1 VRHARNRN
9 NGEDVSLTA
18 LAWWVKLGGF
28 PGYGPRIVQS
38 VLTSAILFLTKEK
51 LFLYT
56 VALLIRLRKATPA
69 GKITP
74 AKACAGF

>member
-1 VRHARNRN
+1 M
-9 NGEDVSLTA
+9 
-18 LAWWVKLGGF
+18 
-28 PGYGPRIVQS
+28 QS